1 MATAPFRAPSTGV
14 GIMQNSR
21 KPKPR
26 NHTPEELKEV
36 VRKIHALRR
45 VDKTTGFY
53 TRHTIVELLSEMST
67 DDLIAIGEALKLK
80 PREMPQP
87 TTNGKQQSI
96 YQRKQ

>member
-1 MATAPFRAPSTGV
+1 MATATFRAPTTGAP
-14 GIMQNSR
+14 IMNSS

-26 NHTPEELKEV
+26 NHSPEELKEV

-80 PREMPQP
+80 PREIPQP
-87 TTNGKQQSI
+87 TCDGKQQPI
-96 YQRKQ
+96 YQKKQ

>member
-1 MATAPFRAPSTGV
+1 MNNNRPNA
-14 GIMQNSR
+14 
-21 KPKPR
+21 R
-26 NHTPEELKEV
+26 NHSPEELKEV

-67 DDLIAIGEALKLK
+67 DDLIAIGEALTLK

-87 TTNGKQQSI
+87 TDNGRQQPI
-96 YQRKQ
+96 CQRKQ